1 MRYENISN
9 FSILDLSSGKS
20 SIFELDNNPVIFL
33 YDSIVLLSAKNAS
46 EMVLI
51 MISTKGRNSK
61 SVSGL
66 SLLNSSKSNREY
78 LNNSM
83 PYIAQVKAM
92 IITRAINMVYPK
104 SLMISMNT
112 TISFW
117 VAMIYFKKLMK
128 LMNTI
133 NSVNMIAIIVVLSG
147 NVLDSS
153 K

>member
-133 NSVNMIAIIVVLSG
+133 NRVNMIAIIVVLSG